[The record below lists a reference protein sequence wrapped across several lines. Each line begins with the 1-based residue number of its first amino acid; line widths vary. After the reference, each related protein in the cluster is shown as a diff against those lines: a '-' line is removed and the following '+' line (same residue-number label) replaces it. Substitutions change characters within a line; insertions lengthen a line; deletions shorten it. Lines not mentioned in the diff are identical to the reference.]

1 MGTAPSTDPRVGGSR
16 GSGCTQTCP
25 AADDAPSTIRKQIQ
39 ALPPVPSHVVRGLG
53 SGPSESASPP
63 PSKSIYPL
71 GLGGLETGCHPSFSH
86 SLEHL
91 TSKSQRLHL
100 QQTQNLPTSLA
111 AWSHH
116 LLVPLT
122 VSLLPPSRPTTR
134 PRPAFIL
141 PGARARRSV
150 FPVCALVDLSPRAV
164 SPQEQSP
171 LFPPYA
177 GTPVPERHQR
187 AGMRRE
193 ARPERAVLMQN
204 GRVLTQ
210 GPRRACWRRWGS
222 VTWAWSPTLS
232 GSYGQGLSGRRLSS
246 AIQDAALKEPCAQAH
261 RSREHWMRPCH
272 AALGLGS
279 YRHPCTEVSAQQV
292 LTGPCCIG
300 VRLEGPGGGTTEP
313 TSAREH
319 IRGTQTGHL
328 GCRDVVK
335 VGLGKRSCWEDNE
348 GNSVG
353 GRGNSPCK
361 GSEQKA
367 PAAPL
372 SSEGC
377 AGMVGVDRSSSQRAG
392 VCAGPFQADF
402 LQHSCWHPSCG
413 HQQPGKRAAETLLH
427 CLGLGLCFLFKEK
440 QLGGQES
447 MDIWRD
453 S

>member
-1 MGTAPSTDPRVGGSR
+1 MGTASSTAPRVGGSR

-25 AADDAPSTIRKQIQ
+25 AADDDPSTIRKQIQ
-39 ALPPVPSHVVRGLG
+39 ALPPVPSHGVRGLG

-86 SLEHL
+86 HLKHL

-150 FPVCALVDLSPRAV
+150 FPVSALVDLSPRGV

-210 GPRRACWRRWGS
+210 GPG
-222 VTWAWSPTLS
+222 
-232 GSYGQGLSGRRLSS
+232 GLAGGGG
-246 AIQDAALKEPCAQAH
+246 A
-261 RSREHWMRPCH
+261 RSR
-272 AALGLGS
+272 GLG
-279 YRHPCTEVSAQQV
+279 RPH
-292 LTGPCCIG
+292 
-300 VRLEGPGGGTTEP
+300 
-313 TSAREH
+313 
-319 IRGTQTGHL
+319 
-328 GCRDVVK
+328 
-335 VGLGKRSCWEDNE
+335 
-348 GNSVG
+348 SVAHMG
-353 GRGNSPCK
+353 K
-361 GSEQKA
+361 GSQ
-367 PAAPL
+367 
-372 SSEGC
+372 EG
-377 AGMVGVDRSSSQRAG
+377 ASA
-392 VCAGPFQADF
+392 
-402 LQHSCWHPSCG
+402 
-413 HQQPGKRAAETLLH
+413 LL
-427 CLGLGLCFLFKEK
+427 FRT
-440 QLGGQES
+440 QL
-447 MDIWRD
+447 
-453 S
+453 